1 MKVTRK
7 KYLEYLESRLR
18 QIEYLEEAYAGK
30 DEDGRLYFTF
40 SPDAHADK
48 MTNFLELCRQKDYI
62 MQELYS
68 CNVGIEI
75 NIENDDEA
83 TLMFRS
89 FADGEKSTLKL
100 AERELSGNGKT

>member
-7 KYLEYLESRLR
+7 IYLEYLEKRFR
-18 QIEYLEEAYAGK
+18 QIEHLEKIYTDK
-30 DEDGRLYFTF
+30 DENGSFFTF
-40 SPDAHADK
+40 SPDVHADK

-75 NIENDDEA
+75 NVENDDEA

-100 AERELSGNGKT
+100 AE

>member
-1 MKVTRK
+1 MMKVTRK
-7 KYLEYLESRLR
+7 IYLEYLEKRLR
-18 QIEYLEEAYAGK
+18 QIEHLEKFYTDK
-30 DEDGRLYFTF
+30 DENGGFFTF
-40 SPDAHADK
+40 SPDVHADK

-75 NIENDDEA
+75 NVENDDEA

-89 FADGEKSTLKL
+89 FADGKKSVLKL
-100 AERELSGNGKT
+100 AEQELSDDAET